1 MLKRHPDIS
10 KKTTLNRKWKALFSF
25 FHKNNFL
32 ATKNLLM
39 ITLLSQNFLHNHYT
53 LVNLLFVFENR
64 RLKGIFFPI
73 WLKPWHP
80 GFSFLAS
87 KFWRSYYS
95 KFWIHKRSKDSKR
108 LRTLSLCIPHISF
121 NFSITA
127 KERPF
132 WVSCQLEVRQTRI
145 REFFELF
152 SFFPFDTLSNLLAP
166 LAYLYA
172 CPTQ

>member
-1 MLKRHPDIS
+1 MRC
-10 KKTTLNRKWKALFSF
+10 LNAIQTFPRKLHWTESERRF
-25 FHKNNFL
+25 FPFFIR
-32 ATKNLLM
+32 T
-39 ITLLSQNFLHNHYT
+39 IFW
-53 LVNLLFVFENR
+53 
-64 RLKGIFFPI
+64 RLKTSWWSLCFHRIFCTIIHWSTSFFPI
-73 WLKPWHP
+73 WVKLWNP
-80 GFSFLAS
+80 GFSFPAS
-87 KFWRSYYS
+87 KFWRSYS